1 MHLSLSQP
9 HFRTLLLLVSSLLV
23 WDNVTSVPTSPIS
36 DDCCQV
42 SFKDLF
48 ERAVKVSQYIQK
60 EAASVFTEF
69 KNKFGQE
76 WEHNHRHLQHCH
88 TSTLDTPE
96 TKKQTEDMH
105 PEILMKLVQIVL
117 QAWNTPLQ
125 HLVTEISAMKEIST
139 SILSKTKEIE
149 QKHKVLL
156 EGVEWIFSKFQT
168 GYTDNNQRKVPTWYQ
183 LESLKSSNKDT
194 RLFTMYNTFYCL
206 RRDSNKVA
214 TYINFLNWRIVQST
228 TEKPASTGTHTNS
241 IKHGEQHGEKEMGSG
256 PALLWELLAMDGCWM
271 RERTLFLMLVS
282 SLLLWENVASAVA
295 KSNSGKPPLLMDTFK
310 QAIKLSKEMNQ
321 RIRVV
326 SDNFNQFYTQGRGF
340 ERRNATSCHTDP
352 LGIPENKD
360 QASQIQLQTV
370 FCVFCN
376 VISIWYSCS
385 SHYARYVSQKPEVL
399 LKGLQSLLSA
409 WIEPLS
415 HLWSLMLNKLGYTP
429 PMLTRVMEVKEKN
442 AKILESI
449 RKILDQVNIGTGG
462 NEGYLPWSGLA
473 SLQAANR
480 DTRYFAFYNLF
491 RCLKRDSSHVELYL
505 RYLQCK
511 SVQGSGC

>member
-1 MHLSLSQP
+1 MHLSL
-9 HFRTLLLLVSSLLV
+9 T
-23 WDNVTSVPTSPIS
+23 
-36 DDCCQV
+36 
-42 SFKDLF
+42 
-48 ERAVKVSQYIQK
+48 
-60 EAASVFTEF
+60 
-69 KNKFGQE
+69 
-76 WEHNHRHLQHCH
+76 RHC
-88 TSTLDTPE
+88 S
-96 TKKQTEDMH
+96 
-105 PEILMKLVQIVL
+105 
-117 QAWNTPLQ
+117 W
-125 HLVTEISAMKEIST
+125 
-139 SILSKTKEIE
+139 
-149 QKHKVLL
+149 
-156 EGVEWIFSKFQT
+156 
-168 GYTDNNQRKVPTWYQ
+168 
-183 LESLKSSNKDT
+183 
-194 RLFTMYNTFYCL
+194 
-206 RRDSNKVA
+206 
-214 TYINFLNWRIVQST
+214 
-228 TEKPASTGTHTNS
+228 
-241 IKHGEQHGEKEMGSG
+241 
-256 PALLWELLAMDGCWM
+256 
-271 RERTLFLMLVS
+271 TLFLMLVS

-360 QASQIQLQTV
+360 QASQIQ
-370 FCVFCN
+370 
-376 VISIWYSCS
+376 
-385 SHYARYVSQKPEVL
+385 PEVL